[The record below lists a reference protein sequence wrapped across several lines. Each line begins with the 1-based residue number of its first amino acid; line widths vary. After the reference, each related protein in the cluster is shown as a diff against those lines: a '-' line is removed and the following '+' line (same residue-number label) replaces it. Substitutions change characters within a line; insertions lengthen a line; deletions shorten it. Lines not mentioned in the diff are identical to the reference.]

1 MAADALPPMPEW
13 ETLPRMLLDRAE
25 QAPSAVA
32 VVDGDVRLTTAEL
45 LASAEAFAAGLI
57 GLGVSRGD
65 RVAVWAPNTWRW
77 VVAALGI
84 WHTGAV
90 IVPVSTRAKAI
101 EAGQL
106 LDRTGARLLVAAD
119 GFLGVDYVDLL
130 AAEYGP
136 AAPDRPF
143 ERLPSLRDVLL
154 LSSAGLA
161 GVAEVSVPVEEV
173 RRRALEV
180 RPEDPI
186 EILATSGT
194 TGEPKGVV
202 LAGPQI
208 MRAYWDWSELV
219 GLREGDRYPVV
230 SPFAHGFGINAGL
243 LACIIR
249 GAQIHPIALFDPDTA
264 LELVE
269 RERLTLLAGP
279 PALFDRLLSRPDL
292 PDRDITSLRSAVVG
306 AAAVPTELIHRM
318 RSVLGIERIV
328 NAYGLIEGSVV
339 SMTRPDDPDEVV
351 ASTAGRAVPG
361 QEIAVVDD
369 TGAAVPAGTPGEV
382 LVRGYGVMQ
391 GYWKA
396 PDLTRAA
403 VDAEGWL
410 HTGDIGVLDERGNV
424 RIVDR
429 KKEMFIVGGFNA
441 YPAEIENLLGRHPG
455 IAAAAVVG
463 VPDPSSGEAGCA
475 FVVPLPGAALTP
487 AELIAWSRE
496 KMSNYKVPR
505 HVHVVESLP
514 LTANGKVDKSA
525 LRRLATP

>member
-1 MAADALPPMPEW
+1 
-13 ETLPRMLLDRAE
+13 MLLDRAA
-25 QAPSAVA
+25 QAPSDVA
-32 VVDGDVRLTTAEL
+32 VVDGDVRLTMGEL
-45 LASAEAFAAGLI
+45 LAATERFAGALI
-57 GLGVSRGD
+57 GLGVERGD

-77 VVAALGI
+77 AVAALGI
-84 WHTGAV
+84 WYTGAV

-130 AAEYGP
+130 RAEHGP
-136 AAPDRPF
+136 ASAGGPF
-143 ERLPSLRDVLL
+143 AGLPALRDVVLL
-154 LSSAGLA
+154 TDRPVDPRPGVRTLADLPVDVASA
-161 GVAEVSVPVEEV
+161 
-173 RRRALEV
+173 RQRALEV

-202 LAGPQI
+202 LAGPQM

-243 LACIIR
+243 LACVMR
-249 GAQIHPIALFDPDTA
+249 GARMHPIAIFDPDTA

-339 SMTRPDDPDEVV
+339 TMTRPDDPDEIV

-361 QEIAVVDD
+361 QEVSVVDD
-369 TGAAVPAGTPGEV
+369 AGTPVAAGTAGEV
-382 LVRGYGVMQ
+382 LVRGYGVMV
-391 GYWKA
+391 GYWA
-396 PDLTRAA
+396 AADLTREA

-410 HTGDIGVLDERGNV
+410 HTGDIGVLDEQGNL

-455 IAAAAVVG
+455 IAVAAVVG
-463 VPDPSSGEAGCA
+463 VPDPVSGEAGCA
-475 FVVPLPGAALTP
+475 FVVPLPSADLKP
-487 AELIAWSRE
+487 QDLIAWSRE

-505 HVHVVESLP
+505 HVHVVDTLP

-525 LRRLATP
+525 LRRQALTRA